1 MAKEAKRAAEEEL
14 QKTRDKL
21 KELKIEKLKNTFN
34 KENKSF
40 IEKEIEMVKEKEK
53 EDKQKLDKMKEETER
68 LRKLLQKN

>member
-1 MAKEAKRAAEEEL
+1 
-14 QKTRDKL
+14 
-21 KELKIEKLKNTFN
+21 LKNTFN
-34 KENKSF
+34 KEKNSF